1 MENAPGRSDMIVFQL
16 KATILRLKRGYRNFS
31 EPVYKWPQKHAPRLE
46 NMLSESVSLLWDN
59 SAPHP
64 EQILQAGKVQNLRV
78 ALRKID
84 GCHIPANQTFS
95 FWKQL
100 GRPGGEKGYVVG
112 RELRQGCIIPTR
124 AGGLCQLSN
133 ALYDAALKAKLE
145 IVERHAHTQ
154 NIPGSLTEQGRD
166 ATVFWNY
173 VDLRFKTDKDLYITA
188 TLTPDKLIVQLWQV
202 T

>member
-1 MENAPGRSDMIVFQL
+1 MEKVPGRSDMMVFQL
-16 KATILRLKRGYRNFS
+16 KATILRLKRGYSNFS
-31 EPVYKWPQKHAPRLE
+31 SPVYKWPQSNARPSGI
-46 NMLSESVSLLWDN
+46 MLSESFSDLWDN

-95 FWKQL
+95 FWRQL
-100 GRPGGEKGYVVG
+100 GRPGREKGYVVG

-173 VDLRFKTDKDLYITA
+173 VDLRFKADTDLYIKA
-188 TLTPDKLIVQLWQV
+188 FLTSDKLMVQLWRW